1 MSINLRKFYNEISD
15 NDINFFT
22 GVPDSLLKNIC
33 SYIEENTFSEN
44 HIIAAN
50 EGSALAIGAGY
61 YLATGKIPLVYMQ
74 NSGLGNAVN
83 PLTSLTHEEIYKIPI
98 LLMIGWRGQPNFK
111 DEPQHIKQ
119 GAITKN
125 LLDLLDIP
133 TFIIGPEEPKNLPN
147 LKKALKL
154 IKKIQTP
161 VAILI
166 RKSTFEGFKRN
177 ILETT
182 DSDLLSRE
190 EAIGIIVESFP
201 KDVFY
206 ISTTGMTSRELYELR
221 EQKKLDHHNDFL
233 MVGSMG
239 HSSSIALGVAIS
251 NKSKKIVCLDGDG
264 SAIMHLGSQAIIS
277 AQNPSNLVHIILN
290 NGAHDSV
297 GGQPTVGKDISLTS
311 IAKAFNYKKVFK
323 VKSKYEIAST
333 LEEISFNDGPVFLEI
348 IIKKGARSDLGRP
361 NSSPKEN
368 KRLFMKSLK

>member
-1 MSINLRKFYNEISD
+1 MSINLKSFYNEISH

-33 SYIEENTFSEN
+33 SFIEENTVSEN

-98 LLMIGWRGQPNFK
+98 LLMIGWRGEPNFK

-133 TFIIGPEEPKNLPN
+133 TFIIGPEEPKSLPN

-154 IKKIQTP
+154 IKKTETP
-161 VAILI
+161 VALLI
-166 RKSTFEGFKRN
+166 KKSSFDVFERS

-190 EAIGIIVESFP
+190 EAIGILVESFP
-201 KDVFY
+201 KDVLY

-221 EQKKLDHHNDFL
+221 EQKKLEHHNDFL
-233 MVGSMG
+233 TVGSMG

-277 AQNPSNLVHIILN
+277 AQNPSNFVHIILN

-297 GGQPTVGKDISLTS
+297 GGQPTVGKNISLTS
-311 IAKAFNYKKVFK
+311 IAKACNYKKAFK
-323 VKSKYEIAST
+323 VKSKSEIESIS
-333 LEEISFNDGPVFLEI
+333 EEISFKDGPIFLEV
-348 IIKKGARSDLGRP
+348 IIKKGSRSDLGRP
-361 NSSPKEN
+361 KSSPEEN
-368 KRLFMKSLK
+368 KKLFMKNLK